1 MPGSSPRTR
10 RTGTGARCRGR
21 STATP
26 WTRAE
31 YLPGLEK
38 HIPRKRP
45 ELVGLGR
52 NVDTFDWLRHHAYR
66 EIRLWRDSRD
76 RQGVYVRWLTY
87 LYERAQNFTHDT
99 HPNPLDHRET
109 HHIAKSVARWV
120 WRNCT
125 AEYFSAKQAA
135 RGRLGGL
142 KGGVVERSGAKDCH
156 GRERCRDSRG
166 HHRGGPN
173 TKLRRQTLRHS

>member
-1 MPGSSPRTR
+1 M
-10 RTGTGARCRGR
+10 GAG
-21 STATP
+21 AP
-26 WTRAE
+26 LNELAE

-38 HIPRKRP
+38 HIPRKP

-66 EIRLWRDSRD
+66 EIRLWRDSSD

-99 HPNPLDHRET
+99 HPKPLDHRET

-120 WRNCT
+120 WR
-125 AEYFSAKQAA
+125 K
-135 RGRLGGL
+135 L
-142 KGGVVERSGAKDCH
+142 
-156 GRERCRDSRG
+156 
-166 HHRGGPN
+166 HRGV
-173 TKLRRQTLRHS
+173 LQR